1 MNTIYFDDQVS
12 DDSRREQLFD
22 GQLFVYSPTP
32 GSLKLIEFARQ
43 LISEAFGSL
52 DPLTAQHHM
61 PVEKYAA
68 VLAELKPKFIHHPE
82 SKKFIPEILEDLGC
96 DLHKTFFDV
105 PRMRTATSDDYLTT
119 GIAYAFHPHRDT
131 WYSAPPCQVNFWI
144 PIYEIESGRAMAF
157 HPHYWSH
164 PVRNSSENYN
174 YGEWN
179 KTSRANAAQH
189 IKTDTRVQP
198 KALEP
203 VELEPQIRVITK
215 VGGILVFSGAHL
227 HSTVPNFS
235 GKTRFSIDFRT
246 VHIDDVTAFRGAHNV
261 DSSCTGTCMND
272 YLRGTDLAHVPQE
285 LVAAYEP
292 GPKILA
298 GRLTH
303 SQSA

>member
-1 MNTIYFDDQVS
+1 MLNTIYFDDQVS
-12 DDSRREQLFD
+12 DDSRREQLFS

-32 GSLKLIEFARQ
+32 GSLKLIEFARK
-43 LISEAFGSL
+43 LIRDAFGSL
-52 DPLTAQHHM
+52 DPLTAQRHM
-61 PVEKYAA
+61 PVEQYAA

-82 SKKFIPEILEDLGC
+82 SKKFIPEILKDLGC
-96 DLHKTFFDV
+96 NLSKTYFDV

-144 PIYEIESGRAMAF
+144 PIYEIESGRSMAF

-198 KALEP
+198 KAVEP
-203 VELEPQIRVITK
+203 VELERRPAALDCSQLLGKDPIQHRLQKRPYRRRDLFPRRSQRGLV
-215 VGGILVFSGAHL
+215 VHRDMHERLSPGNRLVPRASRPGRGI
-227 HSTVPNFS
+227 
-235 GKTRFSIDFRT
+235 
-246 VHIDDVTAFRGAHNV
+246 
-261 DSSCTGTCMND
+261 
-272 YLRGTDLAHVPQE
+272 
-285 LVAAYEP
+285 
-292 GPKILA
+292 
-298 GRLTH
+298 
-303 SQSA
+303 